1 MISQVLT
8 KFQGFQAKTSSTT
21 KDACEHLDGSNAER
35 APISFG
41 LYETKLSQVLNV
53 IQEMV
58 FLISHTY
65 RRTQIIPQVRVYMAA
80 AAGVT

>member
-1 MISQVLT
+1 MSKTISQVLT
-8 KFQGFQAKTSSTT
+8 KFQGLQAKTSSTT
-21 KDACEHLDGSNAER
+21 KDACELLDGNNAER

-58 FLISHTY
+58 FLISHTQ
-65 RRTQIIPQVRVYMAA
+65 RRTQIIP
-80 AAGVT
+80 